1 LTPTD
6 LTPPLDTE
14 PRIPLHFIKTELAA
28 GVGAVTTGVTGSIT
42 LIETLSPY
50 FKFAAVV
57 MTVMVGIPTHTDVRL
72 LRPCG
77 PGEVAISREV
87 VEGR

>member
-1 LTPTD
+1 
-6 LTPPLDTE
+6 
-14 PRIPLHFIKTELAA
+14 LHFIKTELAA

-57 MTVMVGIPTHTDVRL
+57 MTVMVGIPTFAYYVLAALEKWRSL
-72 LRPCG
+72 
-77 PGEVAISREV
+77 VKSWREDD
-87 VEGR
+87 